1 MSTPRIGL
9 ALGSGSARGLSHI
22 GVIRALAAMGIR
34 PDIIAGCSV
43 GAMVGGAYA
52 AGHIDELETWL
63 CGLDR
68 MDVLGFFDVSLTSGG
83 VILGERLTRV
93 FRDFIGNRAI
103 EDLPIPFAAV
113 ATDLTTGREI
123 WLDRGPL
130 IDAVRASMGLPGLF
144 APVQKDGQW
153 LVDGGLVNPVPISIC
168 RAMGADIVI
177 AVNLNGR
184 LVSRHLATH
193 EDRPPKQLPP
203 ITPTEEA
210 SLAERLKTSLK
221 NGVEAVRSR
230 MWHDET
236 DTPGL
241 FDVMASAINIMQD
254 RITRSRMAGDPPDL
268 SLRPKVDQ
276 IGLLEVHRAAEAI
289 EAGWACVKR
298 AEAALSELIEL
309 IEPQGG
315 A

>member
-22 GVIRALAAMGIR
+22 GVIRALAALGIA

-43 GAMVGGAYA
+43 GALVGGAHA
-52 AGHIDELETWL
+52 AGHLDDLETWL
-63 CGLDR
+63 RSLDR

-93 FRDFIGNRAI
+93 FQDFIGNRAI
-103 EDLPIPFAAV
+103 EALPIPFAAV

-130 IDAVRASMGLPGLF
+130 IHAVRASMGLPGLF
-144 APVQKDGQW
+144 APVQRDGQW
-153 LVDGGLVNPVPISIC
+153 LVDGGLVNPVPVSIC
-168 RAMGADIVI
+168 RAMGADLVI

-184 LVSRHLATH
+184 LVSKHLAAH
-193 EDRPPKQLPP
+193 RQPPEKQLPQA
-203 ITPTEEA
+203 A
-210 SLAERLKTSLK
+210 STGETGFAERLKTSIK
-221 NGVEAVRSR
+221 SGVDAVRLH
-230 MWHDET
+230 MWHDEP

-241 FDVMASAINIMQD
+241 FDVMSSAINIMQD
-254 RITRSRMAGDPPDL
+254 RITRSRMAGDPPEL
-268 SLRPKVDQ
+268 GLRPKVDQ

-289 EAGWACVKR
+289 DAGWACVKR
-298 AEAALSELIEL
+298 SEAALMELID
-309 IEPQGG
+309 PQS
-315 A
+315 

>member
-52 AGHIDELETWL
+52 AGHMDELEDWL

-68 MDVLGFFDVSLTSGG
+68 MDVLGFFDLSLTSGG

-93 FRDFIGNRAI
+93 FRDFIGNRLI

-144 APVQKDGQW
+144 APVQRGSQW

-168 RAMGADIVI
+168 RAMGADLVI

-184 LVSRHLATH
+184 LVSRHSATP
-193 EDRPPKQLPP
+193 EDQPPKQLPP
-203 ITPTEEA
+203 TTPAEEA
-210 SLAERLKTSLK
+210 SLAERLKASLK
-221 NGVEAVRSR
+221 SGMEAVRSR
-230 MWHDET
+230 MWHENT

-241 FDVMASAINIMQD
+241 FDVMTSAINIMQD
-254 RITRSRMAGDPPDL
+254 RITRSRMAGDPPEL
-268 SLRPKVDQ
+268 SLRPKVDH
-276 IGLLEVHRAAEAI
+276 IGLLEVHRAAETI

-298 AEAALSELIEL
+298 AEAVLNELIG
-309 IEPQGG
+309 PPDG